1 MVQKNNKLDYQLFGD
16 DVIIEEDP
24 KKNDF
29 DFQNA
34 IVPLNEIKAG
44 GQPHDGIPATLDPKF
59 ELASKNKWLGPDDQI
74 LRILI
79 NGKAKAYPIKILD
92 WHEAVNDQIEDKAFV
107 GTFFPLC
114 GNGMAFQ
121 VKLKES
127 NLIFGISGLIY
138 SGDVLLY
145 DKQTES
151 LWFQIESKAI
161 SGSMLN
167 KELDLMT

>member
-1 MVQKNNKLDYQLFGD
+1 MRQWNGLSSE
-16 DVIIEEDP
+16 IE
-24 KKNDF
+24 
-29 DFQNA
+29 
-34 IVPLNEIKAG
+34 
-44 GQPHDGIPATLDPKF
+44 
-59 ELASKNKWLGPDDQI
+59 
-74 LRILI
+74 
-79 NGKAKAYPIKILD
+79 
-92 WHEAVNDQIEDKAFV
+92 
-107 GTFFPLC
+107 
-114 GNGMAFQ
+114 
-121 VKLKES
+121 ES